1 MTYDQRVVD
10 LLTRRLP
17 QLTHPGDGSGAIML
31 PVAAFSAANNLPPE
45 VAEHFAEEAG
55 LPHSDVPRLY
65 AEAIIATIE
74 ASGRAIVDRAEWER
88 LQAQSQPAEASQQ
101 VPIHCHCGVRLFTVQ
116 MSSLNTGQPSVYGPT
131 LIKAMRELGTD
142 CATGHRA

>member
-1 MTYDQRVVD
+1 MTNPVD
-10 LLTRRLP
+10 ILAAALP
-17 QLTHPGDGSGAIML
+17 NLTHPGEGDGSIAL
-31 PVAAFSAANNLPPE
+31 PVPAFRTATLPPE
-45 VAEHFAEEAG
+45 VAEHFAKEAG
-55 LPHSDVPRLY
+55 LPHSDVPKLY